1 MSVTP
6 GPGWLNR
13 AQPYAVTI
21 LLAGGAAALWLVGGT
36 PYGLGAAALAVG
48 SFAITRRLT
57 GRVKLLDQRARDLE
71 QELYRSRQLSK
82 VDELS
87 GGIAHEI
94 NNPLG
99 IIAQEAEWIHHLLRS
114 NSLKDIKETEE
125 CADSLRE
132 IVRQV
137 DRCKEIVHK
146 LLNLAREMQPVIQLV
161 DITDLIENLTGL
173 VERVSKPNKNITVVR
188 QFDGNLPL
196 VYTDP
201 PLLRQVILN
210 LLVNATQAIDKEGTV
225 TVVTQGLGDSVEIRV
240 EDTGCG
246 IPPEQLKKLFTP
258 FFSTKRQG
266 EGTGLGL
273 AICRGIIERLGGSIS
288 VTSDVGRCTA
298 FTIDLPVGKGAG

>member
-1 MSVTP
+1 
-6 GPGWLNR
+6 
-13 AQPYAVTI
+13 
-21 LLAGGAAALWLVGGT
+21 
-36 PYGLGAAALAVG
+36 
-48 SFAITRRLT
+48 
-57 GRVKLLDQRARDLE
+57 
-71 QELYRSRQLSK
+71 
-82 VDELS
+82 
-87 GGIAHEI
+87 
-94 NNPLG
+94 
-99 IIAQEAEWIHHLLRS
+99 
-114 NSLKDIKETEE
+114 
-125 CADSLRE
+125 
-132 IVRQV
+132 
-137 DRCKEIVHK
+137 
-146 LLNLAREMQPVIQLV
+146 MQPVIQLV